1 MAPRRVPK
9 TKQNKL
15 TGAASPRSSFLGGGM
30 GSALGG
36 GLALGLG
43 ALSLVGLSSTL
54 SNLGPLDEGG
64 KNKTL
69 LSQHEAPTQHDQ
81 KAEQQTQA

>member
-15 TGAASPRSSFLGGGM
+15 TGASSPRSSFLGGGM
-30 GSALGG
+30 GALGG

-43 ALSLVGLSSTL
+43 ALSIAGLSSTL
-54 SNLGPLDEGG
+54 SNLGLPDLSDILGNPLYLGAAAFG
-64 KNKTL
+64 LYVL
-69 LSQHEAPTQHDQ
+69 L
-81 KAEQQTQA
+81 K

>member
-15 TGAASPRSSFLGGGM
+15 TGAASPRSSFLGGGL
-30 GSALGG
+30 GTLGG

-43 ALSLVGLSSTL
+43 ALSLAGLSSTL
-54 SNLGPLDEGG
+54 SNLGLPDVSDILGNPLYLGAAALG
-64 KNKTL
+64 LFVL
-69 LSQHEAPTQHDQ
+69 L
-81 KAEQQTQA
+81 K